1 MIRTI
6 LIDDERKGRLTL
18 RKMLEKYCLDFAII
32 GEADNIIEAKKIIEM
47 RLPDVIFLDIEMRIG
62 TGFDLLEEFDN
73 PFFNVIFVTA
83 HSNYAVKAFKYS
95 ATDYLLKP
103 VDADDL
109 KRATSKIRKLL
120 KDGIVLK
127 REFNRQG
134 NFLTL
139 RIKGDLLNV
148 SADEIVHLEA
158 VSSYTKIHM
167 MNNKKQ
173 LLSVNLGVIEEKLNK
188 KYFIRVHRSH
198 ILNIS
203 HIRKISRSD
212 LMYAE
217 MTDGS
222 KVEISRRNKVHLFD
236 ALKEWDKK

>member
-6 LIDDERKGRLTL
+6 LVDDERKGRLTL
-18 RKMLEKYCLDFAII
+18 RKMLEKYCIDFTII
-32 GEADNIIEAKKIIEM
+32 GEADNITDAKKIIET

-73 PFFNVIFVTA
+73 PFFSVVFVTA

-120 KDGIVLK
+120 RDGIVLK
-127 REFNRQG
+127 QSNRLG
-134 NFLTL
+134 DFLTL
-139 RIKGDLLNV
+139 RIKGSMLNV

-158 VSSYTKIHM
+158 EGSYTKIHM
-167 MNNKKQ
+167 INNEKQ
-173 LLSVNLGVIEEKLNK
+173 VLSVNLGMVEEKLNK

-198 ILNIS
+198 ILNIT
-203 HIRKISRSD
+203 HIKKIARPDS
-212 LMYAE
+212 MYAE

-222 KVEISRRNKVHLFD
+222 KVEISRRNRIILFD
-236 ALKEWDKK
+236 AIKEWEKK